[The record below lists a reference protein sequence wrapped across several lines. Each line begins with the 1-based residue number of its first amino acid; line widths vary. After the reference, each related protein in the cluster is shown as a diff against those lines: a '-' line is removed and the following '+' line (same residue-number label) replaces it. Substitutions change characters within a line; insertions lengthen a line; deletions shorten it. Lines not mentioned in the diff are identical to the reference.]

1 MSDLGHATL
10 ARRLYLHVLDGGQ
23 VTARDMARLVEKIE
37 ELEQKLADD
46 PADAIWVEF
55 KDKWEGEK
63 KFALRQI
70 VKFLKGGKDE

>member
-1 MSDLGHATL
+1 MSNLGHATL

-37 ELEQKLADD
+37 ELEQKIADD

-63 KFALRQI
+63 KFALREV
-70 VKFLKGGKDE
+70 VKYLRGGKDE

>member
-1 MSDLGHATL
+1 MSDLGHATI